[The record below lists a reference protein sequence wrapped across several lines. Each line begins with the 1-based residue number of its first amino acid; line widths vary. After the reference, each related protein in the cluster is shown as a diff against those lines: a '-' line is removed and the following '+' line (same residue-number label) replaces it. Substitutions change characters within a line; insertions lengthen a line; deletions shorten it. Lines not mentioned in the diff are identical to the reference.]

1 MLNIKKKWYLL
12 LIPVLVGGT
21 AALLHS
27 RVKHIEDSPVMNV
40 SPWALNSAAVREGN
54 VNQGFPALGKV
65 VSSSEVRIVP
75 QISGTILKMGP
86 REGGT
91 VQKGDL
97 IVHLDTRALE
107 ADAGSLEAK
116 LISAVAVE
124 KNDRKELQREQHLMN
139 EGGSSASA
147 VEQRQT
153 RLHSDRANVIALKK
167 QLESLQVKIS
177 YGHILAPMSGRIAK
191 RFAEPGDAVFP
202 GKAVYTLTAEQGGR
216 VVVPVPLDTITRIQP
231 GGKVE
236 LSLGS
241 QSLNATIT
249 RINPSL
255 DALAMGSLE
264 IDLPQ
269 RPFNLPSGA
278 PISVRVLTASAT
290 GFIVPVNS
298 LRPAK
303 QGAQRTLFK
312 LIAKPNPHVQLLPVQ
327 VSVCSKSFCVVE
339 GDLHAGDDVVIA
351 HGSVLLQLH
360 DGDPV
365 IWPGKQ
371 DKQP

>member
-1 MLNIKKKWYLL
+1 MLNMKKKWYWL

-27 RVKHIEDSPVMNV
+27 RVKHIEDSPVMSI
-40 SPWALNSAAVREGN
+40 SPWALNMSVVREES

-65 VSSSEVRIVP
+65 VSSTEVRIIP

-86 REGGT
+86 REGGI
-91 VQKGDL
+91 VHKGDL
-97 IVHLDTRALE
+97 LLHLDTRALE
-107 ADAGSLEAK
+107 ADAGSLKAK
-116 LISAVAVE
+116 LISAEAVE
-124 KNDRKELQREQHLMN
+124 KNDQNELQREQHLMN

-153 RLHSDRANVIALKK
+153 RLHSDRANVAALKK

-202 GKAVYTLTAEQGGR
+202 GKAVYTVTAEQGGR
-216 VVVPVPLDTITRIQP
+216 IVVPVPLSTITRIQP

-236 LSLGS
+236 LSQGKQRML
-241 QSLNATIT
+241 ATIT

-278 PISVRVLTASAT
+278 PISVRVLTVSAT
-290 GFIVPVNS
+290 GLVVPASS

-303 QGAQRTLFK
+303 LGAQRTLFK
-312 LIAKPNPHVQLLPVQ
+312 LVDQPKPHVQLLPV
-327 VSVCSKSFCVVE
+327 SVTLCSKSSCVIE
-339 GDLHAGDDVVIA
+339 GDLQAGDDVVIA

-365 IWPGKQ
+365 IWSDKQ

>member
-1 MLNIKKKWYLL
+1 MLNIKKRWYLL
-12 LIPVLVGGT
+12 LVPVLVGGT

-27 RVKHIEDSPVMNV
+27 RVKHIEDSPVMNA
-40 SPWALNSAAVREGN
+40 SPWALNSAAVHEGN

-91 VQKGDL
+91 VHKGDL

-107 ADAGSLEAK
+107 ADAGSLKAK

-153 RLHSDRANVIALKK
+153 RLHSDRANVTALKK

-177 YGHILAPMSGRIAK
+177 YGHILAPMSGRVAR

-216 VVVPVPLDTITRIQP
+216 VVVPVPLDTITHIQP
-231 GGKVE
+231 GGMVE

-241 QSLNATIT
+241 QGLNATIT

-278 PISVRVLTASAT
+278 PISVRVLTAAAT

-327 VSVCSKSFCVVE
+327 VSVCSKSSCVVE

>member
-1 MLNIKKKWYLL
+1 MLNIKKRWYLL

-27 RVKHIEDSPVMNV
+27 RVKHIEDSPAMHL
-40 SPWALNSAAVREGN
+40 SPWALNTAIVREGS

-65 VSSSEVRIVP
+65 VSSTEVRIVP

-86 REGGT
+86 REGGM
-91 VQKGDL
+91 VHKGDL

-107 ADAGSLEAK
+107 ADAGSLKAK
-116 LISAVAVE
+116 LVSAVAVQ
-124 KNDRKELQREQHLMN
+124 KNDRKELQREQHLMR

-153 RLHSDRANVIALKK
+153 RLRSDLANVAALKK

-177 YGHILAPMSGRIAK
+177 YGHILAPMRGRISK

-231 GGKVE
+231 GGQVE
-236 LSLGS
+236 LSLLK
-241 QSLNATIT
+241 QRINATIT

-278 PISVRVLTASAT
+278 PIAVRVLTATAT
-290 GFIVPVNS
+290 GIIVPVNS

-303 QGAQRTLFK
+303 NGAQRTLFK
-312 LIAKPNPHVQLLPVQ
+312 LIAEPKPHVQLLSVQ
-327 VSVCSKSFCVVE
+327 LSVCSKSACVVE
-339 GDLHAGDDVVIA
+339 GNLHAGDHVVTA

-365 IWPGKQ
+365 MLAAKQ